1 VDENNNLQLVSATDD
16 EVLENVFKSLSNGK
30 DRVSFKNLL
39 NWDIVLVRSYYSLIN
54 LAMLLKN
61 FCILSSLIRI

>member
-39 NWDIVLVRSYYSLIN
+39 NWDIVLVRSYHSLIN
-54 LAMLLKN
+54 LVMLLKH
-61 FCILSSLIRI
+61 CILSSLIRI